1 MDDERC
7 IIREAADADLERLA
21 ALYEE
26 FLEGVFHADGDITRN
41 PRLDLPRT
49 LSRLMRRRDAVVLA
63 AETDAELIGF
73 ARVDL
78 RRGTDRPLTLRQRI
92 RECFTHRLSAMPML
106 FADHGYLAHLFV
118 REDFRRRGVGR
129 ALVQASAEWVKT
141 RGGKSLDLNV
151 LATNDAATA
160 FYRELGMSELL
171 VHYRMRL

>member
-1 MDDERC
+1 MDDDRC
-7 IIREAADADLERLA
+7 IIREAGERDVERLA
-21 ALYEE
+21 SLYEE
-26 FLEGVFHADGDITRN
+26 FLEGVFRADADITPN
-41 PRLDLPRT
+41 PRLDLVRT

-63 AETDAELIGF
+63 AEMDGEIIGF
-73 ARVDL
+73 ARVDF

-92 RECFTHRLSAMPML
+92 REFFTRRRSAIPML

-129 ALVQASAEWVKT
+129 ALVEASAEWAKG
-141 RGGKSLDLNV
+141 RGGTSLDLNV

-160 FYRELGMSELL
+160 FYRKLGMSELL